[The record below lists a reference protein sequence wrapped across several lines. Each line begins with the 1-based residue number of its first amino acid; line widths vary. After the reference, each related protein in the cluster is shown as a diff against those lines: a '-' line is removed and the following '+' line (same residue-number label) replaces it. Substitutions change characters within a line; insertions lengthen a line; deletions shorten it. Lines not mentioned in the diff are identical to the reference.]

1 MNRKRTAALAAAVA
15 CAVATHGY
23 GAPNDPPNSTNTESS
38 AGTIFRSATTAER
51 P

>member
-15 CAVATHGY
+15 CATHGY
-23 GAPNDPPNSTNTESS
+23 AAPNEPPNSANTESS
-38 AGTIFRSATTAER
+38 ARTIFRSATTAER